1 MKSKFQQ
8 FYIPLIVLFG
18 VVNSICFLFNDAL
31 KLKQIDPIMVAGA
44 NTLLFV
50 ICTIGIQSQIKSVNN
65 TNPHAMVR
73 SVMGSVVLKLF
84 VLGTAAFIYLYNMG
98 EAQSVNGI
106 FVSMGLYILYT
117 WLEVKIA
124 MQIKPTKKDGSN

>member
-8 FYIPLIVLFG
+8 FYIPLILLFVL
-18 VVNSICFLFNDAL
+18 VNGICWLFSDAL

-44 NTLLFV
+44 NTLLFA
-50 ICTIGIQSQIKSVNN
+50 ICTISIRSQIKSVNN
-65 TNPHAMVR
+65 SNPHAIVR

-84 VLGTAAFIYLYNMG
+84 VLGTAAFIYLYNVG

-106 FVSMGLYILYT
+106 FLSMGLYIIYT
-117 WLEVKIA
+117 WVEVRMA
-124 MQIKPTKKDGSN
+124 MQIKPTTKDGGN

>member
-8 FYIPLIVLFG
+8 LYIPLIVLFG
-18 VVNSICFLFNDAL
+18 LVNAICFLFSDSL
-31 KLKQIDPIMVAGA
+31 KQKQIDPIMVAGA

-50 ICTIGIQSQIKSVNN
+50 ICSISSRSQIKQINN
-65 TNPHAMVR
+65 SNPHAMVR

-84 VLGTAAFIYLYNMG
+84 VLGTAAFIYLYNVG

-106 FVSMGLYILYT
+106 FLSMGLYILYT
-117 WLEVKIA
+117 WLEVKMA
-124 MQIKPTKKDGSN
+124 MKLKPTKKDGSN

>member
-1 MKSKFQQ
+1 MKTRFQQ
-8 FYIPLIVLFG
+8 LYIPLIVLFG
-18 VVNSICFLFNDAL
+18 LVNAGCFLFSDSL

-50 ICTIGIQSQIKSVNN
+50 ICSIGLRTQIKSVNN
-65 TNPHAMVR
+65 SNPHAMVR

-84 VLGTAAFIYLYNMG
+84 VLGTAAFIYLYNVG

-106 FVSMGLYILYT
+106 FLSMGLYILYT
-117 WLEVKIA
+117 WLEVKMA
-124 MQIKPTKKDGSN
+124 MKIKPTKKDGSN

>member
-8 FYIPLIVLFG
+8 LYIPLIVLFG
-18 VVNSICFLFNDAL
+18 LVNTICFLLKDAL
-31 KLKQIDPIMVAGA
+31 KLKGIDPMMVVGA
-44 NTLLFV
+44 NTLLFL
-50 ICTIGIQSQIKSVNN
+50 ICTFSIRSQIKSANN

-73 SVMGSVVLKLF
+73 GVMGSVVLKLF
-84 VLGTAAFIYLYNMG
+84 VLGTAAFIYLYNVG

-106 FVSMGLYILYT
+106 FVSMGLYIIYT
-117 WLEVKIA
+117 CLEVKMA